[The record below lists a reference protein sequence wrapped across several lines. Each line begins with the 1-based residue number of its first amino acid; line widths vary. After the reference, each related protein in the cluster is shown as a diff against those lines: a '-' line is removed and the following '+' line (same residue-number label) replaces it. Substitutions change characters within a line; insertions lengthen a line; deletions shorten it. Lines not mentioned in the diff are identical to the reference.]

1 MSTWLLELL
10 FALMV
15 FAADIVFAD
24 VSSVIVG
31 MHETWVLL
39 GMCKCHHSLFAFGL
53 PSLVFLTCYHHY
65 YNFSYHLSLFW
76 VSCCV
81 SRVKKMR
88 TRRKHTLVGALLCLK
103 SCSVLSNKL
112 LSLHIG

>member
-39 GMCKCHHSLFAFGL
+39 GMCKCHHSLFAFGPL
-53 PSLVFLTCYHHY
+53 PSIVFLIIMITIRLIVFA
-65 YNFSYHLSLFW
+65 FSGFL
-76 VSCCV
+76 
-81 SRVKKMR
+81 
-88 TRRKHTLVGALLCLK
+88 LVVFG
-103 SCSVLSNKL
+103 
-112 LSLHIG
+112 